1 MYGYISDGTIILIVI
16 AQGVI
21 FGIMTS
27 VIAAS
32 KGKSFNTWF
41 LLGAIFSVFA
51 LVTIIGMTDE
61 ALLEAV
67 KTQNRLLGEIQ
78 EEIRAG
84 KLTQLPERPNAEE
97 KAAVT
102 PDNKEA
108 SAE

>member
-1 MYGYISDGTIILIVI
+1 MYGYIADGTIILIVI

-21 FGIMTS
+21 FGIMTG
-27 VIAAS
+27 VIADS

-41 LLGAIFSVFA
+41 LLGAIFSVLA
-51 LVTIIGMTDE
+51 LVTIIGMADE

-84 KLTQLPERPNAEE
+84 KLTQLPEGPNAEE
-97 KAAVT
+97 KAAAA